1 MEVIKISDK
10 SHHNENIQ
18 VQTEQKLCS
27 CGCKG
32 QEIAD
37 IEKNKQKLITHIQIN
52 SDN

>member
-1 MEVIKISDK
+1 MMKISEK
-10 SHHNENIQ
+10 AQHNENIQ

-37 IEKNKQKLITHIQIN
+37 IEKIKQKLINQVQID
-52 SDN
+52 SDK